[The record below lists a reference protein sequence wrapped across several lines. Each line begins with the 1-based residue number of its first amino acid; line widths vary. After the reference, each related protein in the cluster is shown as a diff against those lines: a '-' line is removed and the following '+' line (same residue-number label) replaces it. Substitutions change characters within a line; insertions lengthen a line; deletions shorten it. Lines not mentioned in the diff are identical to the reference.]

1 MTRLAQGLWGFL
13 SARSATL
20 GRKRLA
26 GVFVAWW
33 AVFWAANV
41 LSPCCDV
48 LAAAVPHGHG
58 LHSMTADH
66 DADHA
71 AGDHA
76 PHPQCA
82 TISAIDMAAPNAVPL
97 IIAKLQLPDT
107 IWLPTAAVVPASIRQ
122 AEASHPGYSWPP
134 PLLRLYLRTSRLLI

>member
-1 MTRLAQGLWGFL
+1 MTRFAQGFWGFL
-13 SARSATL
+13 TARSAML

-26 GVFVAWW
+26 GVFIAGW
-33 AVFWAANV
+33 AVFWTATV

-48 LAAAVPHGHG
+48 LAAAVPHSHG
-58 LHSMTADH
+58 LHSMTAD
-66 DADHA
+66 DADDA

-82 TISAIDMAAPNAVPL
+82 TIVAIDMAAPNAVPL
-97 IIAKLQLPDT
+97 LVAKLQLPDAHC
-107 IWLPTAAVVPASIRQ
+107 LPTAAMAPAPVRQ
-122 AEASHPGYSWPP
+122 SEAFPAAYPQPP